1 MQNIFLL
8 GKERQNMDIVQLH
21 NLHLFSMCLF
31 YLTVLMVRKLTYVCL
46 LNLGK
51 CYLINT
57 CILSSILGLLEKN
70 TVHLR
75 WLTVWLVL
83 NDNSC
88 T

>member
-1 MQNIFLL
+1 
-8 GKERQNMDIVQLH
+8 MDIVQLH
-21 NLHLFSMCLF
+21 NLHLFSMCLLN
-31 YLTVLMVRKLTYVCL
+31 LTVLIVLMVIKLTYVCL

-57 CILSSILGLLEKN
+57 CILSSVLGLLEKN
-70 TVHLR
+70 TVHLLR
-75 WLTVWLVL
+75 LTVWLVL